1 MVVCQYGES
10 VDVADWFSGF
20 CAVYEQPVAAVEEQ
34 QPTPKPTIKRR
45 GRPSKKVLQR
55 VNVCAV
61 LCCAVLGPL
70 FTTEKGIAKV
80 VRSQKRT
87 TKSSKGLWYEKAHGR
102 VHIGTHAKFSQLSL
116 CLMFTCRMTQQD
128 EAVLRVPGSGEQ
140 VERLRMHPDILEE
153 IVPTCQHDFC

>member
-20 CAVYEQPVAAVEEQ
+20 CAVYEQPVAGAEEQ

-55 VNVCAV
+55 VNAYAV

-70 FTTEKGIAKV
+70 FHH
-80 VRSQKRT
+80 RN
-87 TKSSKGLWYEKAHGR
+87 LN
-102 VHIGTHAKFSQLSL
+102 
-116 CLMFTCRMTQQD
+116 C
-128 EAVLRVPGSGEQ
+128 
-140 VERLRMHPDILEE
+140 
-153 IVPTCQHDFC
+153 